1 MTDVAVKK
9 HCWCGAPVENNACSG
24 SPCHGWDATKKTA
37 VKKIYVAG
45 PMTGYPDCNYPAFNQ
60 AAEDLRDLGYD
71 VVNPAES
78 TLVDAHYTDFLRE
91 DLRLV
96 LDCDA
101 IATLPGWEHSVGARN
116 EVMVAGV
123 LGMPVHELGYW
134 RALRLF

>member
-1 MTDVAVKK
+1 MKK

-24 SPCHGWDATKKTA
+24 SPYHGWDATKKTEI
-37 VKKIYVAG
+37 KRIYVAG

-60 AAEDLRDLGYD
+60 AAEELRDLGYE

-78 TLVDAHYTDFLRE
+78 TLVDAHYADFLRE
-91 DLRLV
+91 DLRLM

-101 IATLPGWEHSVGARN
+101 VAILPGWEHSVGARN

-123 LGMPVHELGYW
+123 LGMPVNELGYW
-134 RALRLF
+134 RATRLF